1 MFVLLHKAYNHSNA
15 RTVVALGK
23 RAIKKG
29 GAYYM
34 SIKTETQVYVEC
46 DNCGNYYATWAATQ
60 KEVIITLRK
69 EGWTFGKKSLCPMCN
84 STFKPRKKD
93 AQ

>member
-1 MFVLLHKAYNHSNA
+1 
-15 RTVVALGK
+15 
-23 RAIKKG
+23 
-29 GAYYM
+29 M

-46 DNCGNYYATWAATQ
+46 DNCGNYYATWAGTQ
-60 KEVIITLRK
+60 KEVMTTLRK
-69 EGWTFGKKSLCPMCN
+69 DGWTFGKKSLCPMCN